1 MMNEKTIIFGIR
13 AVAEAIENNRNIDRI
28 LIKKG
33 LQGELFLELKKL
45 IDKNRIPFQ
54 NVPVERINRETD
66 KNHQG
71 VIAFISPVEYQDF
84 YEVFDKIEKSGKPSK
99 ILLLDGLT
107 DVRNFGAISRTA
119 ECAGFDAIIVPEK
132 KSAPLSND
140 AIKTSAGALF
150 NIPVCKVSNL
160 WYILKFLKEKDF
172 YIVAASE
179 KAENNYKTIDYPSNV
194 VLVMGS
200 EDKGISSQVQ
210 KIVDINVAIPIRG
223 KISSL
228 NVSVAAGIL
237 MYEIVS

>member
-150 NIPVCKVSNL
+150 NIPVCKVTNL